1 MNKTIIN
8 LFLTLI
14 FFACTKKKNTI
25 ERQFLPLEI
34 NETSGLEYYN
44 ENFLTHNDSGDEP
57 VLYEFNK
64 KGQIIG
70 EYKIDNCGM
79 NDDWEDITSDNENF
93 YVANSGNNYGV
104 RKNLSILILDKNKL
118 RCNGK
123 IEFNYKN
130 QINFESKSK
139 HPYDSEGLISVGDKL
154 IIFSKDRKNLITEL
168 YEIPKKP
175 GSYEIE
181 PFYSYNVNSLITGAD
196 YSKSLELVSLVGY
209 DYADE
214 GKDPE
219 YQYMYLI
226 KNFELDNLGKSKI
239 TKYKIPI
246 GKAQIEAVKI
256 IDKSTFWLT
265 SEDEG
270 DGLPRLL
277 KFKIYN

>member
-14 FFACTKKKNTI
+14 FFTCTKKKNTI

-118 RCNGK
+118 RCNGLIQFK
-123 IEFNYKN
+123 YKN

-139 HPYDSEGLISVGDKL
+139 HPYDSEGLISVEDKL
-154 IIFSKDRKNLITEL
+154 IIFSKDRENLKTEL
-168 YEIPKKP
+168 YTIPKKP

-181 PFYSYNVNSLITGAD
+181 PFYSYDVNSLITGAD
-196 YSKSLELVSLVGY
+196 YNKSLELVSLVGY
-209 DYADE
+209 DYADA

-246 GKAQIEAVKI
+246 EKAQIEAVKI

>member
-256 IDKSTFWLT
+256 IDESTFWLT